1 MAKTT
6 KKLQSKADFVRGLSS
21 TMPAAA
27 VIEKGKTVGIRLSK
41 NYIYRVRTWANAAA
55 KSKAKKADG
64 TSAALP
70 RRGQHQDGTSAALP
84 RRGQHKSE
92 KEPTAGKGGAA
103 QPSAGSKAS
112 WVRAHPNLSPKE
124 VVEKAAAAGIKFGVH
139 YVYNVRRHQKS
150 GAGNRRRE
158 ARTLVERK
166 GAAVPRPITTAST
179 AESLLKAVAAE
190 IGLGQALEI
199 LAGERARVRAAI
211 GG

>member
-6 KKLQSKADFVRGLSS
+6 KKAQSKADFVRGLSS

-27 VIEKGKTVGIRLSK
+27 VIERGKAAGIRLSK

-55 KSKAKKADG
+55 KSKARKADG
-64 TSAALP
+64 TSAADGTSPAPPERGRNQRP
-70 RRGQHQDGTSAALP
+70 RRGQHQ
-84 RRGQHKSE
+84 SE
-92 KEPTAGKGGAA
+92 RELTAGKGGAA
-103 QPSAGSKAS
+103 QESAGSKAA

-150 GAGNRRRE
+150 GAGTKRRE
-158 ARTLVERK
+158 ARALVDRK
-166 GAAVPRPITTAST
+166 GAAVPRPITAAST
-179 AESLLKAVAAE
+179 AESLLKALAAE

-199 LAGERARVRAAI
+199 LAGERARVRAVI

>member
-6 KKLQSKADFVRGLSS
+6 KKVQSKADFVRGLSS
-21 TMPAAA
+21 TMPATA
-27 VIEKGKTVGIRLSK
+27 VIERGKAVGIRLSK

-55 KSKAKKADG
+55 KSKARK
-64 TSAALP
+64 S
-70 RRGQHQDGTSAALP
+70 
-84 RRGQHKSE
+84 SE
-92 KEPTAGKGGAA
+92 KPSAGKGGAA
-103 QPSAGSKAS
+103 RESAGSKAS

-158 ARTLVERK
+158 ARTLLDRK

>member
-6 KKLQSKADFVRGLSS
+6 KKLQSKADFVRSLSS

-55 KSKAKKADG
+55 KSKARKADG

-70 RRGQHQDGTSAALP
+70 RRGQQ
-84 RRGQHKSE
+84 QSE
-92 KEPTAGKGGAA
+92 KEPAAGKGGAA
-103 QPSAGSKAS
+103 QESAGSKAS

>member
-1 MAKTT
+1 MLTRHQMAKTT
-6 KKLQSKADFVRGLSS
+6 KKVQSKADFVRGLSS

-27 VIEKGKTVGIRLSK
+27 VIERGKAVGIRLSK

-55 KSKAKKADG
+55 KSKARKADG
-64 TSAALP
+64 TSSAPPERGRNQRP
-70 RRGQHQDGTSAALP
+70 RRGQHQ
-84 RRGQHKSE
+84 SE
-92 KEPTAGKGGAA
+92 RELTPGKRGAA
-103 QPSAGSKAS
+103 QESAGSKAA

-150 GAGNRRRE
+150 GAGTKRRE
-158 ARTLVERK
+158 ARALVDRK
-166 GAAVPRPITTAST
+166 GAAVPRPITAAST
-179 AESLLKAVAAE
+179 VESLLKALAAE

-199 LAGERARVRAAI
+199 LAGERARVRAVI